1 MTHTYSSDGIMVP
14 TVDLYL
20 PLQHYNDT
28 YCLTN
33 YSVFTPYI
41 VTTTITSLW
50 SILLQ
55 HPLRLPALYYYS
67 NYYVFMIYLVT
78 EKVTSLWSTW
88 SQQLLHLMI
97 DIVTATITSSRS
109 TVTTTIIS
117 LWSISFQQP
126 SHLYAL
132 YCHSRSYDLMI
143 YIVPATQSPSRPTV
157 LQPIHYIPTI

>member
-1 MTHTYSSDGIMVP
+1 MTHTYSSDGTMIPM
-14 TVDLYL
+14 VDLYL

-67 NYYVFMIYLVT
+67 NYYVFMIYLAT
-78 EKVTSLWSTW
+78 ETITSFWSTW
-88 SQQLLHLMI
+88 SQQLLHPMI
-97 DIVTATITSSRS
+97 YIVTTTITSLRSISLQHLLRPHDLLLQQLLPLYDLYYYSNHLIFTNYIVTATL
-109 TVTTTIIS
+109 TI
-117 LWSISFQQP
+117 LWSILSQQLIHP
-126 SHLYAL
+126 Q
-132 YCHSRSYDLMI
+132 DL
-143 YIVPATQSPSRPTV
+143 
-157 LQPIHYIPTI
+157 